1 MGSVCVEGEKVK
13 SRDRKLGEILK
24 VAAEVIARDGYEK
37 ASVRA
42 VAREAKTG
50 LSSLYYYFRCKE
62 EMLFL
67 IQFRTFDSLVGSLKK
82 RLVLLTD
89 PKEKLAALVRNHL
102 DHFLKN
108 MSELKVCSRELESL
122 NGEYYR
128 KVEKIRREYFKIA
141 FQLVSEIERKHGRSG
156 LDVWISTT
164 CLFGMLNWIYM
175 WYDPRKGISERR
187 LSEQLVKL
195 FLNGFL
201 PRRGTTDKHR

>member
-1 MGSVCVEGEKVK
+1 LK
-13 SRDRKLGEILK
+13 SHSRKLTEILN

-67 IQFRTFDSLVGSLKK
+67 IQFRTFDSLVANLKK
-82 RLVLLTD
+82 ILESLSD

-102 DHFLKN
+102 EHFLKN
-108 MSELKVCSRELESL
+108 MNELKVCSRELESL
-122 NGEYYR
+122 NGKYYR

-141 FQLVSEIERKHGRSG
+141 LQLMSEIEKRHGRSR

-164 CLFGMLNWIYM
+164 CLFGMLNWIYI
-175 WYDPRKGISERR
+175 WFDPRKGISGKR
-187 LSEQLVKL
+187 LSEQLAKL
-195 FLNGFL
+195 FLSGFL
-201 PRRGTTDKHR
+201 PRRGSADKRR

>member
-1 MGSVCVEGEKVK
+1 MGYAGVREEK
-13 SRDRKLGEILK
+13 STGRDRRLDEILK
-24 VAAEVIARDGYEK
+24 VAAGIIARDGYEK

-50 LSSLYYYFRCKE
+50 LSSLYYYSRCKE

-67 IQFRTFDSLVGSLKK
+67 IQFRTFDSLVGNLKK
-82 RLVLLTD
+82 KLALLTD

-108 MSELKVCSRELESL
+108 MNELKVCSRELESL

-141 FQLVSEIERKHGRSG
+141 LQLVSEIEKRYGRSG

-175 WYDPRKGISERR
+175 WYDPQKGISGKR

-195 FLNGFL
+195 FLSGFL
-201 PRRGTTDKHR
+201 QRRRTADKHG